1 MGAIVEINT
10 DGLAKLGETICYSLG
25 LTAFGR
31 KKMANAESYAAIKQA
46 ETNTQVQLLKLKGE
60 EEIANYV
67 LAKETRKMNN
77 TKSVVEKA
85 KSYFTEGESVS
96 NEPVNS
102 DWANRFFS
110 IVEDISDETLHDIWG
125 RILAGEVKRPNSYSL
140 RTLELLRNKTKE
152 EAELF
157 IKASHFYIEK
167 DFICTEKAFLSLH
180 ETLLLGEVGLINNE
194 ELTINNWIVNPNSK
208 QEVVIDKNIMMVL
221 YNDTNNQINL
231 SIPIKKLSKAGCE
244 ILSLMEQDNRNDFY
258 YKLAKLLKA
267 KGISRISKHEII
279 EYREDSYRYKT
290 LGEELMV

>member
-1 MGAIVEINT
+1 M
-10 DGLAKLGETICYSLG
+10 
-25 LTAFGR
+25 
-31 KKMANAESYAAIKQA
+31 
-46 ETNTQVQLLKLKGE
+46 
-60 EEIANYV
+60 
-67 LAKETRKMNN
+67 
-77 TKSVVEKA
+77 
-85 KSYFTEGESVS
+85 
-96 NEPVNS
+96 
-102 DWANRFFS
+102 
-110 IVEDISDETLHDIWG
+110 
-125 RILAGEVKRPNSYSL
+125 
-140 RTLELLRNKTKE
+140 
-152 EAELF
+152 
-157 IKASHFYIEK
+157 
-167 DFICTEKAFLSLH
+167 
-180 ETLLLGEVGLINNE
+180 LGEVGLINNE